1 MIIKEEFVKSFNI
14 VVLSVL
20 FLLMAL
26 PAFAQKFA
34 YVHSQKVLS
43 EYQEYKDVQAKL
55 AEIQNKYQ
63 AEYDQLVKDYSRQLQ
78 DIESQSLLLSPEKK
92 QEKEKMMQTKGLEIE
107 QYKYE
112 KLGPQGEY
120 YRKQAEF
127 GQPVLDKVNDV
138 IKRIG
143 ESEGYDY
150 IFDGAAGSIVFSK
163 PEYDI
168 TQQVIDE
175 LNKNSSTVKK

>member
-1 MIIKEEFVKSFNI
+1 MKSLKVILFTALLLFV
-14 VVLSVL
+14 
-20 FLLMAL
+20 AL

-63 AEYDQLVKDYSRQLQ
+63 TEYDQLVQDYTRQLQ
-78 DIESQSLLLSPEKK
+78 EIESQSLLLSPEKK
-92 QEKEKMMQTKGLEIE
+92 QEKEKMMQTKGMEIE
-107 QYKYE
+107 KYKYE

-120 YRKQAEF
+120 YRKQAEL
-127 GQPVLDKVNDV
+127 GQPILDKVNDV
-138 IKRIG
+138 IKVIG

-150 IFDGAAGSIVFSK
+150 IFDGATGSIVFSK

-175 LNKNSSTVKK
+175 LNKNSTTGKK